1 VSNAVSAVTVEKRGK
16 LTLTGVDI
24 IANPGDKVEKS
35 EKPLYDMF
43 DRFCKGQVA
52 GSMEDSE
59 EAAKMKNR

>member
-24 IANPGDKVEKS
+24 IANPGDKVEEE
-35 EKPLYDMF
+35 EKPLYEVF

-52 GSMEDSE
+52 VNMEDSE
-59 EAAKMKNR
+59 EAIKMRNR